1 MTHSSSGTQSRY
13 QTLLWT
19 QSRYQTLLLWDTEQV
34 SDPPLGHTA
43 GIRPSSSGTQ
53 SRYQTSS
60 SGTHSRYQT
69 LLWDTQ
75 QSRYQ
80 TLLWDTEQVS
90 DPPPLGHR
98 AGIRPSSSLG
108 LGQNVRNVA
117 PPLWDSN
124 SSGTTGAR
132 LHSLLQPHS
141 TEPLSRLSVPSECPD
156 GSIYRLSVLI
166 EKLQKN
172 ADKVEKNIYEV
183 EQNLNRSD
191 VAKINEG
198 KQPLY
203 QDDTTNGS
211 LTLWSC
217 SQAWTRTQLTPRG
230 SSILSMKQLRE
241 RVMKL
246 REDHDR
252 IYHLIR
258 TEGMPTVNWGNM
270 IDEKLDN
277 LKSREFGQDLPTVE
291 QQVEEHNIL
300 HSEVEALA
308 PHLTKSGD
316 KEYVSSLQ
324 NKYSKLLA
332 ESSVRQKNLLSLR
345 DYMQRCTNE
354 LYWMD
359 QQADERTNYDWSDT
373 NLDYPARQRQ
383 YENFISKCLES
394 KEKTITKLN
403 DDGEKLI
410 AANHPGKNVIE
421 AHMGAVHADWKE
433 YLNLLICEETHL
445 KHMDEYHKDQSKA
458 LDNFEE
464 RVKALQKRGLQVLPL
479 KYRRETPQKLLPIE
493 ALCELDTDEGQIQRG
508 ERYTLLRNNGTKW
521 DVKDA
526 AGRKLNAPAVCFMIP
541 PTDPE
546 AVAIADNLASQQKA
560 LKQKMSTSRGT
571 LQKRYD
577 ELKKESTAGTGS
589 EEQQCR
595 QLMAGLDKVISDLD
609 KQEKAIYTR
618 VRPPLEQNR
627 PLQDSADRLQDMKRK
642 VQSGR
647 SQELPGV
654 QPQLCQR
661 PQLHSKVDET
671 NKKHSK
677 ILELLQCSQE
687 NYENKLAREE
697 VAPADLSSLE
707 RTQRELGDIASDLR
721 AKRSAITEAD
731 QNLRSAKN
739 SCDTM
744 ATKFQ
749 EHCPDIER
757 QEAEVQKLNKRFN
770 NLNRQIDT
778 RSQSLQ
784 RAKMAYKNY
793 NNDYENLNSWLAHVP
808 NYEPRADDTP
818 DTVETKLRNQ
828 KNLLSDIARKESD
841 LNNVSKNAQLYQQA
855 VKDYE
860 NETEKF
866 RAFLDLEDGLVP
878 QTYKRSRLESPAL
891 TVKAEEAAIEAK
903 FTEVNAIN
911 KQKLQ
916 NLEFTHSLLK
926 QQPDVI
932 QSTTV
937 TNTQYAAPGEE
948 PWRIKKQ
955 LEDEIQRR
963 EQMEKEVETIQAEIY
978 RLEGQKPQDTI
989 VKKELI
995 KKQKLSEER
1004 RTTHVLENDLEV
1016 LRLKLRGLETEL
1028 KEGAQ
1033 QYTIKEVLRIERDR
1047 AQEEEIRKLREELD
1061 ELRRQKVVKD
1071 NELIQIQKQVV
1082 LLAEEKNKEKEII
1095 TEEEVIKVQND
1106 PQLESE
1112 YRILLDRRQ
1121 KEMDNRKQLE
1131 DELTFLQEKLR
1142 RLEKEKAIAEETISI
1157 KEVLKVEKDIALER
1171 EVENL
1176 RRLYADEQAKRR
1188 ASQREKADLQ
1198 RKISSLEEEKSKVII
1213 QEKVR
1218 EIVRPDPKAEN
1229 EVANLRLELVEHQ
1242 RRFRDSELQLR
1253 SLQDELTMLRNRGP
1267 QVEVREIIKEVIKY
1281 KTDPETERELERL
1294 RNDIVDKTHQTEKSE
1309 MEIRQLRDEI
1319 QRWRD
1324 TKPQVQTKEVVNEIV
1339 QFREDPK
1346 TKEEIETLKRKLSD
1360 EQKKRLDLERERAE
1374 QEERIR
1380 LKKLDLSQL
1389 REKIVTQEV
1398 VKMEEDP
1405 ILRSECDSFLQS
1417 INSEQRQK
1425 ESLKTELYQLQRK
1438 ISDLDIQLE
1447 ELERERKSRR
1457 DAELEIQR
1465 LRIRLSELEIRD
1477 KENREKVTVKQKV
1490 VLQQDPQQEKE
1501 HSILRLQLDEEKHKR
1516 TLLEKELN
1524 ALIQQQMTLEKM
1536 DVKERVVRTEKVQVE
1551 TDPEAQLE
1559 IETLKR
1565 ALEDEKRR
1573 KRELDELD
1581 YIRDESSRLQQ
1592 ENQRLQNEIRK
1603 LKSEIE
1609 ITSKETRLITESAPR
1624 EDGRSLEMR
1633 LDSLQKELTELRRIA
1648 LQKDEEIE
1656 KLQKSLSAVR
1666 IKREQRESHLRR
1678 SIVVIDPDTGKEMRP
1693 EEAYKLGLIDW
1704 KMFVN
1709 LQSQECD
1716 WEEITVKGP
1725 SGESCVLHDRKSG
1738 KKFSIEDALRYGH
1751 ITNYQYQ
1758 QYLKKEISIQEF
1770 GALVSGKNCKM
1781 ATVHLRIGDL
1791 VWGKLGRYPPWP
1803 GKCLDKSGA
1812 AEALPPSQRRD
1823 DQDQKGK
1830 RFQQA
1835 VDAVEDYLKK
1845 KNKDQNSDGKA
1856 ESKGK
1861 KKPLKILDEDD
1872 EDLSA
1877 LKDPSEKDLTDSDPE
1892 PSALERLGTASG
1904 SGFKWDSSP
1913 VKDDPHF
1920 HHFLLSQ
1927 SDKPA
1932 SSMEPISKRLKIVEE
1947 DTGSTSIQPADSTAI
1962 NGSITPTDK
1971 RIGFLGLG

>member
-1 MTHSSSGTQSRY
+1 MFKKKKSTATITQPKS
-13 QTLLWT
+13 
-19 QSRYQTLLLWDTEQV
+19 
-34 SDPPLGHTA
+34 TA
-43 GIRPSSSGTQ
+43 P
-53 SRYQTSS
+53 
-60 SGTHSRYQT
+60 
-69 LLWDTQ
+69 
-75 QSRYQ
+75 
-80 TLLWDTEQVS
+80 
-90 DPPPLGHR
+90 
-98 AGIRPSSSLG
+98 
-108 LGQNVRNVA
+108 
-117 PPLWDSN
+117 
-124 SSGTTGAR
+124 
-132 LHSLLQPHS
+132 S
-141 TEPLSRLSVPSECPD
+141 TELSA
-156 GSIYRLSVLI
+156 LI

-183 EQNLNRSD
+183 EQNLNKD
-191 VAKINEG
+191 VSKINEG

-203 QDDTTNGS
+203 QDDTNKRILNS
-211 LTLWSC
+211 LELLIGLDDDAANARRLQHP
-217 SQAWTRTQLTPRG
+217 QAEMIGQD
-230 SSILSMKQLRE
+230 MKQLRE

-258 TEGMPTVNWGNM
+258 TEGTPTINWGNM
-270 IDEKLDN
+270 IDEKQDN
-277 LKSREFGQDLPTVE
+277 LRNKGFGQDLPSVE
-291 QQVEEHNIL
+291 QEVEEHNIF

-316 KEYVSSLQ
+316 KEYVNSLQ
-324 NKYSKLLA
+324 SKYSKLLA
-332 ESSVRQKNLLSLR
+332 TSSARQRNLLSLR

-359 QQADERTNYDWSDT
+359 QQAEERTNYDWSDN

-394 KEKTITKLN
+394 KEGAITKLN

-410 AANHPGKNVIE
+410 AADHPGKNVIE

-445 KHMDEYHKDQSKA
+445 KHMDEYHKYHKEARDTQDLLRRLDSEVSQKYNPEFKDVYQTEGLLRELEDQSLA
-458 LDNFEE
+458 LDHFDD

-479 KYRRETPQKLLPIE
+479 KYRRETPQKLLPVE
-493 ALCELDTDEGQIQRG
+493 ALCEIDTDDGQIQRG

-526 AGRKLNAPAVCFMIP
+526 AGRKMVAPAVCFMIP

-546 AVAIADNLASQQKA
+546 ALAIADNLASQQKA
-560 LKQKMSTSRGT
+560 LKQKMSGSKST

-577 ELKKESTAGTGS
+577 ELRKESSVSSAAGS

-609 KQEKAIYTR
+609 KQEKVINSR

-627 PLQDSADRLQDMKRK
+627 PLQDSADRLQDMKDISNAVSRLEPEKSSK
-642 VQSGR
+642 VEEAKSFLV
-647 SQELPGV
+647 SSPT
-654 QPQLCQR
+654 CASA

-671 NKKHSK
+671 NKKHSR

-687 NYENKLAREE
+687 KMKNSNQLETSLQNGKNLLSSYENRLAREE

-707 RTQRELGDIASDLR
+707 KTQRELGDISSDLKS
-721 AKRSAITEAD
+721 KRSAITETE
-731 QNLRSAKN
+731 QNLRLAKG

-744 ATKFQ
+744 AAKFQ

-770 NLNRQIDT
+770 NLSRQVDT
-778 RSQSLQ
+778 RSQCLQ
-784 RAKMAYKNY
+784 RAKMSYKNY
-793 NNDYENLNSWLAHVP
+793 HNDYDNLNSWLSRIP
-808 NYEPRADDTP
+808 NYEPRETDT
-818 DTVETKLRNQ
+818 TAQVETKLKNQ

-866 RAFLDLEDGLVP
+866 RALLDIEDGLVP
-878 QTYKRSRLESPAL
+878 QTYKRSRLESPAH
-891 TVKAEEAAIEAK
+891 TVKAEEAAIESK
-903 FTEVNAIN
+903 FTEVNAVN
-911 KQKLQ
+911 RQRMQ
-916 NLEFTHSLLK
+916 NLEFTQSLLK
-926 QQPDVI
+926 QQPELTITSTNV
-932 QSTTV
+932 QSV
-937 TNTQYAAPGEE
+937 QAAPGEE
-948 PWRIKKQ
+948 PWRYRKQ
-955 LEDEIQRR
+955 LEDEVQRR
-963 EQMEKEVETIQAEIY
+963 EQMEKEVESIQAEIY

-995 KKQKLSEER
+995 KKVPDPQLDEEVHKVQQKLSEER
-1004 RTTHVLENDLEV
+1004 RTTHILENDLEV
-1016 LRLKLRGLETEL
+1016 LKLRLRGLETEM

-1033 QYTIKEVLRIERDR
+1033 QYTVKEVLRIERDR
-1047 AQEEEIRKLREELD
+1047 GQEEEIRKLREELD
-1061 ELRRQKVVKD
+1061 ELRRQKIVKD
-1071 NELIQIQKQVV
+1071 NELVLIQKQVV
-1082 LLAEEKNKEKEII
+1082 LLAEEKNKEQEII

-1121 KEMDNRKQLE
+1121 QETDNRKKLE
-1131 DELTFLQEKLR
+1131 DELAFLQDKLR
-1142 RLEKEKAIAEETISI
+1142 RLEKEKSIAEETISI
-1157 KEVLKVEKDIALER
+1157 KEVLKVEKDMVLER

-1176 RRLYADEQAKRR
+1176 RRQYEDEKARRR
-1188 ASQREKADLQ
+1188 ASQREKTDFQ
-1198 RKISSLEEEKSKVII
+1198 RKITSLEEEKSKVIV

-1242 RRFRDSELQLR
+1242 RRFKDSELQLR

-1309 MEIRQLRDEI
+1309 MEIRTLREDI

-1324 TKPQVQTKEVVNEIV
+1324 TKVQVQTKEIVNEVV

-1346 TKEEIETLKRKLSD
+1346 TKEEIETLKRKLSE
-1360 EQKKRLDLERERAE
+1360 EQRKRLDLERERAE

-1380 LKKLDLSQL
+1380 LKKLDLSQV
-1389 REKIVTQEV
+1389 REKIVQQEV
-1398 VKMEEDP
+1398 VKMEEDQ
-1405 ILRSECDSFLQS
+1405 ILRSECDTFLQN
-1417 INSEQRQK
+1417 INNEQKQK

-1438 ISDLDIQLE
+1438 IADLDLQLE

-1501 HSILRLQLDEEKHKR
+1501 HCILKLQLDEEKHKR
-1516 TLLEKELN
+1516 TLLEKEMN
-1524 ALIQQQMTLEKM
+1524 ALIQQQMTIEKM

-1551 TDPEAQLE
+1551 ADPEAQHE
-1559 IETLKR
+1559 IENLKR

-1573 KRELDELD
+1573 KRELDVELSTITSRYSEMEFTNTKSTKELD

-1609 ITSKETRLITESAPR
+1609 ITSKETRLITETSPR

-1633 LDSLQKELTELRRIA
+1633 LDSLQRELSELRRITQ
-1648 LQKDEEIE
+1648 QKDEDIE
-1656 KLQKSLSAVR
+1656 RLQKSLAAVR

-1678 SIVVIDPDTGKEMRP
+1678 SIVVIDPDSGKEMRP

-1738 KKFSIEDALRYGH
+1738 KKFSIEDALKYGH

-1758 QYLKKEISIQEF
+1758 QYLRKEISIQEF
-1770 GALVSGKNCKM
+1770 GALVSGKK
-1781 ATVHLRIGDL
+1781 
-1791 VWGKLGRYPPWP
+1791 
-1803 GKCLDKSGA
+1803 
-1812 AEALPPSQRRD
+1812 
-1823 DQDQKGK
+1823 
-1830 RFQQA
+1830 
-1835 VDAVEDYLKK
+1835 
-1845 KNKDQNSDGKA
+1845 
-1856 ESKGK
+1856 
-1861 KKPLKILDEDD
+1861 
-1872 EDLSA
+1872 
-1877 LKDPSEKDLTDSDPE
+1877 
-1892 PSALERLGTASG
+1892 
-1904 SGFKWDSSP
+1904 
-1913 VKDDPHF
+1913 
-1920 HHFLLSQ
+1920 
-1927 SDKPA
+1927 
-1932 SSMEPISKRLKIVEE
+1932 
-1947 DTGSTSIQPADSTAI
+1947 
-1962 NGSITPTDK
+1962 
-1971 RIGFLGLG
+1971 